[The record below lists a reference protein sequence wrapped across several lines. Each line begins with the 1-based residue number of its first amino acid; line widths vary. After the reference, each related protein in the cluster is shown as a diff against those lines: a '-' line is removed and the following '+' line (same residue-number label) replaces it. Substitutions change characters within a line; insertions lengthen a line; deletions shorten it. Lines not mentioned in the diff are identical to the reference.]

1 MADFDPTQLNTDL
14 AAICATTM
22 GGENFVVGG
31 VTYSGV
37 FNQTDQQFSFEL
49 VGNRTDASMLL
60 LVNRAAYTPTI
71 NALVYRP
78 FDSVTYR
85 VTQFKPDLQ
94 AFEITLSKP
103 TG

>member
-1 MADFDPTQLNTDL
+1 
-14 AAICATTM
+14 
-22 GGENFVVGG
+22 
-31 VTYSGV
+31 
-37 FNQTDQQFSFEL
+37 L

-60 LVNRAAYTPTI
+60 VVNRAAYTPTI